1 MSVAA
6 AIYNE
11 ALRAKNQ
18 TKPIEQTNSQQPSSI
33 KEKRSIINLSDF
45 DKTKGGFGSEGNLK
59 YTLGNTKT
67 EEGRKKLVMD
77 LSKSAVDTYLKEYSS
92 EKDKYDYEDYQ
103 DVLRMKEILDDPN
116 STWDQYLQQSFR
128 LR

>member
-11 ALRAKNQ
+11 ALREKNQ
-18 TKPIEQTNSQQPSSI
+18 TKPIEQTNSQQLSSI

-45 DKTKGGFGSEGNLK
+45 DKTSRGFGSEDGLK

-67 EEGRKKLVMD
+67 EEGRKKLAMN
-77 LSKSAVDTYLKEYSS
+77 LSKNAVDTYLKEYSS

-103 DVLRMKEILDDPN
+103 DVLKMKEILDNPN

-128 LR
+128 LK

>member
-11 ALRAKNQ
+11 ALREKNQ
-18 TKPIEQTNSQQPSSI
+18 TKPIEQTNSQQLSSI

-45 DKTKGGFGSEGNLK
+45 DKTSGGFGSEDNLNS
-59 YTLGNTKT
+59 TLGNTKT
-67 EEGRKKLVMD
+67 EEGRKKLAMN
-77 LSKSAVDTYLKEYSS
+77 LSKNAVDTYLKEYSS

-103 DVLRMKEILDDPN
+103 DVLKMKEILDNPN

>member
-11 ALRAKNQ
+11 ALRAKSQ
-18 TKPIEQTNSQQPSSI
+18 SKLTEEAYSQQPSSL

-45 DKTKGGFGSEGNLK
+45 DKTSKGFGSEDGLK

-67 EEGRKKLVMD
+67 EEGRKKLAMN
-77 LSKSAVDTYLKEYSS
+77 LSKNAVDTYLKEYSS

-103 DVLRMKEILDDPN
+103 DVLKMKEILDNPN

-128 LR
+128 LK

>member
-11 ALRAKNQ
+11 ALR
-18 TKPIEQTNSQQPSSI
+18 TKSQSKSTEQTYSQQPSSI

-45 DKTKGGFGSEGNLK
+45 DKTKGGFGSEDNLK

-77 LSKSAVDTYLKEYSS
+77 LSKSAIDTYLKEYSS

-103 DVLRMKEILDDPN
+103 DVLRIVTGK
-116 STWDQYLQQSFR
+116 
-128 LR
+128 